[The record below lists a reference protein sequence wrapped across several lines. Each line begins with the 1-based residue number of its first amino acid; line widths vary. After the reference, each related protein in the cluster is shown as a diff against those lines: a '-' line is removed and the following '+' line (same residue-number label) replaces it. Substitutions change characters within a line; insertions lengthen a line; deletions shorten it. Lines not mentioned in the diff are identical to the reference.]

1 MSPGVRASAGYRAS
15 ALDVRRLSLFLA
27 VVEHGGFTRA
37 AQAVHISQP
46 ALSQAIAELEAE
58 LRGPLFHRLGG
69 KVTLT
74 DAGTALVGPAR
85 SVLREIDAAR
95 QVTAEVN
102 KLGRGYLDLSSL
114 PTLSTDPLPALL
126 GAFRRAHPAVT
137 VRMVSPGDP
146 DELTEQVRSGAAEV
160 GITDARRAADGLV
173 ASPLCGQQLVAV
185 FPPGSVRP
193 DRPLRP
199 PDLADVPLIVTPPG
213 SSGRGLLD
221 AALGRKGIRPV
232 VAIETGQ
239 REAILPLVLAGAG
252 AAVMPEALAAL
263 AAAQGAVPVP
273 FDPPLTRDLV
283 VVRRPGPPTPPAAA
297 FLAVTAGLAARRLAP
312 GEPGAASGP

>member
-1 MSPGVRASAGYRAS
+1 
-15 ALDVRRLSLFLA
+15 LFLA

-37 AQAVHISQP
+37 AQAVRISQP

-85 SVLREIDAAR
+85 AVLREIDAAR
-95 QVTAEVN
+95 QVAAEVN
-102 KLGRGYLDLSSL
+102 QLSRGRLDLSAL

-126 GAFRRAHPAVT
+126 GAFRRAHPAIT
-137 VRMVSPGDP
+137 VHIVSPGDP
-146 DELTEQVRSGAAEV
+146 DDLTEQVRSGAAEV
-160 GITDARRAADGLV
+160 GITDASRAADGLAV
-173 ASPLCGQQLVAV
+173 APLCRQQLIAV
-185 FPPGSVRP
+185 LPPGSVQP
-193 DRPLRP
+193 ERPLRP

-221 AALGRKGIRPV
+221 AALGRTGIRPV
-232 VAIETGQ
+232 IAIETSQ

-273 FDPPLTRDLV
+273 FEPPLTRDLV
-283 VVRRPGPPTPPAAA
+283 VVRRLGSPTPPAAA
-297 FLAVTAGLAARRLAP
+297 FLAVAAGLSAIRRKT
-312 GEPGAASGP
+312 GEPGTAAAR